1 VIVGIGVDV
10 VDLERFERSLARTG
24 ALADRLFGDAER
36 VLADGSPRPVRS
48 LAARFA
54 AKEALIKALGGST
67 GVRWHDIVVVSD
79 ESGAPSLR
87 LTGGARSLA
96 ESRGATRLHLSLSH
110 DGGVAVAYVVAETDE
125 RAPQHQPPE
134 HEPPRHEPP
143 EHEPAEHDHRPTQTA
158 ETETGADA

>member
-10 VDLERFERSLARTG
+10 VDLARFERSLGRTRG
-24 ALADRLFGDAER
+24 LAARLFGVAET

-79 ESGAPSLR
+79 ENGAPSLR

-96 ESRGATRLHLSLSH
+96 DSRGARRLHLSLSH
-110 DGGVAVAYVVAETDE
+110 DGGVAVAYVVAETD
-125 RAPQHQPPE
+125 QD
-134 HEPPRHEPP
+134 PPRP
-143 EHEPAEHDHRPTQTA
+143 EAQPDTQPQPQP
-158 ETETGADA
+158 TETGADA